1 MPCGGSFGDGAAY
14 ALSLA
19 HSAENAIATAPSV
32 PATVQ
37 EGLGESMPKFLSGA
51 AFAFAAA
58 TIASASALA
67 DDVAKPLYK
76 TAPAAPVYNWTGFY
90 IGGNAGYGWG
100 RSKTA
105 DTFTSPAPPVGVAGV
120 VAASTSRFKMDGAV
134 GGGQIGYN
142 WQSDR
147 FVYGIEADIQL
158 SDQKGST
165 SFACPVPQLGQG
177 CNELV
182 AAAMEGLAPTASF
195 NQRLDWFG
203 TLRGRIGALVTP
215 DTLIYGT
222 GGLARGRIETNGIIA
237 NYFTTSVAITTFAHK
252 STRYGWTAGAGV
264 ESRLIGNWTA
274 KLEYLYLDLGTVSGS
289 TFATGFTPLIFAYSS
304 RISEN
309 IVRIGLN
316 YRFGDAQTAR

>member
-1 MPCGGSFGDGAAY
+1 MPR
-14 ALSLA
+14 
-19 HSAENAIATAPSV
+19 
-32 PATVQ
+32 
-37 EGLGESMPKFLSGA
+37 FLYGA

-58 TIASASALA
+58 MIASASAIA

-76 TAPAAPVYNWTGFY
+76 TAPAVPVYNWTGFY

-105 DTFTSPAPPVGVAGV
+105 DTFTSPAPPVGTPEAV

-134 GGGQIGYN
+134 GGGQFGYN
-142 WQSDR
+142 WQSNR
-147 FVYGIEADIQL
+147 FVYGIEADIQR
-158 SDQKGST
+158 SNQKGST
-165 SFACPVPQLGQG
+165 SFACPVPQVGFG
-177 CNELV
+177 CNELI
-182 AAAMEGLAPTASF
+182 AAAMEGRVPTASF

-203 TLRGRIGALVTP
+203 TLRGRIGALVAP

-222 GGLARGRIETNGIIA
+222 GGLARGRIETNGTIT
-237 NYFTTSVAITTFAHK
+237 NYFTTSVATTTFSHK

-264 ESRLIGNWTA
+264 ERRFIGNWTA
-274 KLEYLYLDLGTVSGS
+274 RLEYLYVDLGTVSGS
-289 TFATGFTPLIFAYSS
+289 ILARGFTPLDFAYSS
-304 RISEN
+304 RISDN